1 MQGLQHGSIVG
12 RGSRAARLHRPS
24 RRSGPQAGGRQTVR
38 GNEGGGAIVPSA
50 GPGLPAAPAGAR
62 VIGFPG
68 ARSRASG
75 RVGVDPVAPGAGAG
89 RVAVAVAGSAG
100 ADGVASTGAGAVKVQ
115 TVWAGAAPTA
125 TAPPRRNF
133 HAAPA
138 SVPELLAAVVD
149 PAIAAGAYLALVL
162 ALTGPP
168 QRADL
173 VFALLVVALAGRG
186 RDRHAQPLAGA
197 LGEIVTAFAVLAG
210 LLGLFGLLSDSLHLF
225 EPRVLAAWAVL
236 TPALQGLALAA
247 GQGVLARRQADPSRR
262 RRAIVV
268 GAGPLAA
275 RVSQA
280 LRQEAAR
287 GVDLVAFFD
296 DREDTRLAP
305 SAAARRRGRLRD
317 VADFVG
323 REGIH
328 EVYIALPLASGE
340 ASDATP
346 SRADAAAPPGG
357 TRIVELLR
365 ALQGTTASIF
375 HVPDILGITIVQG
388 RLQDVG
394 GVPVVGLC
402 ESPFTGVNALVKR
415 AEDLVLAS
423 LIVLAIAPLLLA
435 LAVGVKLSSPG
446 PVIFRQRRHGLDGR
460 EIVVWKFRSMRAMD
474 DGLVVPQAV
483 RDDPRVT
490 RFGAFLRRS
499 SLDELPQFVN
509 VLQGRMS
516 IVGPRPHALAHNE
529 LYRGLIGAYMVRHKV
544 KPGITGWAQ
553 VNGLRGET
561 ETVDKMRAR
570 VEHDLEYLRRWS
582 LALDLRIIA
591 RTVALVLFDRQ
602 AY

>member
-1 MQGLQHGSIVG
+1 M
-12 RGSRAARLHRPS
+12 AA
-24 RRSGPQAGGRQTVR
+24 
-38 GNEGGGAIVPSA
+38 
-50 GPGLPAAPAGAR
+50 AAAL
-62 VIGFPG
+62 
-68 ARSRASG
+68 
-75 RVGVDPVAPGAGAG
+75 
-89 RVAVAVAGSAG
+89 
-100 ADGVASTGAGAVKVQ
+100 
-115 TVWAGAAPTA
+115 
-125 TAPPRRNF
+125 PRRNF
-133 HAAPA
+133 HTVPA
-138 SVPELLAAVVD
+138 TVPALLAAVAD
-149 PAIAAGAYLALVL
+149 PAIAAGGYLALVL
-162 ALTGPP
+162 VLAGPL

-173 VFALLVVALAGRG
+173 VFALLVVALCGRG
-186 RDRHAQPLAGA
+186 RHRPDQRLAGA
-197 LGEIVTAFAVLAG
+197 LGDTVAAFAVLAG
-210 LLGLFGLLSDSLHLF
+210 LLLLCGVLTDSLRLF
-225 EPRVLAAWAVL
+225 DARVLAAWAVL
-236 TPALQGLALAA
+236 TPSLQGLALAA
-247 GQGVLARRQADPSRR
+247 GRGVLARWQADPTRR

-280 LRQEAAR
+280 LRHEAAR
-287 GVDLVAFFD
+287 GLDLVAFFD
-296 DREDTRLAP
+296 DRGDVRLDAA
-305 SAAARRRGRLRD
+305 AAARRRGRLRD
-317 VADFVG
+317 VADFVH

-328 EVYIALPLASGE
+328 EVYVALPLVSGDVL
-340 ASDATP
+340 AGSGSAGHALAQP
-346 SRADAAAPPGG
+346 NGS
-357 TRIVELLR
+357 RIVELLR

-375 HVPDILGITIVQG
+375 HVPDILGLTIVQG

-415 AEDLVLAS
+415 VEDVVLAS
-423 LIVLAIAPLLLA
+423 VILLAIAPLLLA

-460 EIVVWKFRSMRAMD
+460 EIVVWKFRSMRALD

-490 RFGAFLRRS
+490 RFGAFLRRT
-499 SLDELPQFVN
+499 SLDELPQFFN

-516 IVGPRPHALAHNE
+516 IVGPRPHAVAHNE
-529 LYRGLIGAYMVRHKV
+529 FYRGLIGAYMVRHKV

-591 RTVALVLFDRQ
+591 RTVALVLFDRH

>member
-1 MQGLQHGSIVG
+1 
-12 RGSRAARLHRPS
+12 
-24 RRSGPQAGGRQTVR
+24 
-38 GNEGGGAIVPSA
+38 
-50 GPGLPAAPAGAR
+50 

-68 ARSRASG
+68 GRSRLAAATAQS
-75 RVGVDPVAPGAGAG
+75 DCPA
-89 RVAVAVAGSAG
+89 AGSA
-100 ADGVASTGAGAVKVQ
+100 AAATLAAGAPRTAWV
-115 TVWAGAAPTA
+115 GAAPA
-125 TAPPRRNF
+125 DRALPHRNF
-133 HAAPA
+133 KAAPA
-138 SVPELLAAVVD
+138 SVPALLAAVVD
-149 PAIAAGAYLALVL
+149 PAIAAGGYLALVQ

-186 RDRHAQPLAGA
+186 RDRTAQAFPGA
-197 LGEIVTAFAVLAG
+197 MGDIVAAFAVPVG
-210 LLGLFGLLSDSLHLF
+210 LLGLCGVLTDSLHLF
-225 EPRVLAAWAVL
+225 DPRVLAAWVVL
-236 TPALQGLALAA
+236 TPLLQGLALAA
-247 GQGVLARRQADPSRR
+247 GQGVLAHLHADPARR

-280 LRQEAAR
+280 LRHEATR
-287 GVDLVAFFD
+287 GTDLVAFFD
-296 DREDTRLAP
+296 DRDDTRLDPATT
-305 SAAARRRGRLRD
+305 ARRRGRLRD
-317 VADFVG
+317 VAQFVR

-340 ASDATP
+340 GGTGPDAP
-346 SRADAAAPPGG
+346 GAAAAPPGAS
-357 TRIVELLR
+357 RIVELLR

-415 AEDLVLAS
+415 AEDVVLAS

-435 LAVGVKLSSPG
+435 LALGVKLSSPG

-460 EIVVWKFRSMRAMD
+460 EIVVWKFRSMRALD
-474 DGLVVPQAV
+474 DGPVVPQAV

-499 SLDELPQFVN
+499 SLDELPQFFN

-516 IVGPRPHALAHNE
+516 IVGPRPHAVAHNE
-529 LYRGLIGAYMVRHKV
+529 LYRDLIGAYMVRHKV